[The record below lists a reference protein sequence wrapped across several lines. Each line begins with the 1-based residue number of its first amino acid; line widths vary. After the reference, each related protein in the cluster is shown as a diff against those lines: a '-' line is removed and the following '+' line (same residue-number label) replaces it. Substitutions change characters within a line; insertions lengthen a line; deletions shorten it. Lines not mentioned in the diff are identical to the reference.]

1 MPPRSIPPRIGELS
15 ASTWALPVPLAS
27 DWYKAPRRSL
37 SSSFPRA
44 LGANEGGTPLALS
57 ERMDNK
63 SNPWK
68 WSFIAAVIGVPLTV
82 LAFAGGARLLQSEP
96 EAEARSS
103 GGAVARPAPA
113 VIEDCN
119 QYAAAAR
126 NNMRIVKDGAIGGAV
141 GAGVGAAG
149 GAIADGGSGA
159 GKGAGIGAV
168 VGGALYGLNEENKK
182 SDRSREAYAECVARR
197 G

>member
-1 MPPRSIPPRIGELS
+1 
-15 ASTWALPVPLAS
+15 
-27 DWYKAPRRSL
+27 
-37 SSSFPRA
+37 
-44 LGANEGGTPLALS
+44 
-57 ERMDNK
+57 MDNR

-68 WSFIAAVIGVPLTV
+68 WSFIAAAIGIPLTV
-82 LAFAGGARLLQSEP
+82 LAFAGGARLMQDDLDS
-96 EAEARSS
+96 EARSS
-103 GGAVARPAPA
+103 GKAVARPAA
-113 VIEDCN
+113 RVVEDCN

-168 VGGALYGLNEENKK
+168 VGVVGGALYGLTEENKK
-182 SDRSREAYAECVARR
+182 SERSREAYAECVARR

>member
-1 MPPRSIPPRIGELS
+1 
-15 ASTWALPVPLAS
+15 
-27 DWYKAPRRSL
+27 
-37 SSSFPRA
+37 
-44 LGANEGGTPLALS
+44 
-57 ERMDNK
+57 MDNQ

-68 WSFIAAVIGVPLTV
+68 WWLIAAAIGVPLTV
-82 LAFAGGARLLQSEP
+82 LAFAGGARLVQSEP

-103 GGAVARPAPA
+103 ARAVARPAPA

-126 NNMRIVKDGAIGGAV
+126 DNMRIAKDGAIGAAV

-168 VGGALYGLNEENKK
+168 VGVVGGALYGLNEENKI
-182 SDRSREAYAECVARR
+182 SDRAREAYAECIARR

>member
-1 MPPRSIPPRIGELS
+1 MENR
-15 ASTWALPVPLAS
+15 
-27 DWYKAPRRSL
+27 
-37 SSSFPRA
+37 
-44 LGANEGGTPLALS
+44 
-57 ERMDNK
+57 

-68 WSFIAAVIGVPLTV
+68 WSFIAAVIGIPVAV
-82 LAFAGGARLLQSEP
+82 LAFAGAARLIQNQP
-96 EAEARSS
+96 EQEAQAQAR
-103 GGAVARPAPA
+103 AARPARVAAARPAPR

-119 QYAAAAR
+119 AYATEQAR
-126 NNMRIVKDGAIGGAV
+126 DNMRILKDGAIGGAV

-168 VGGALYGLNEENKK
+168 VGAVGGALYGLNEENKK
-182 SDRSREAYAECVARR
+182 SDRARQAYAECIARR

>member
-1 MPPRSIPPRIGELS
+1 ME
-15 ASTWALPVPLAS
+15 
-27 DWYKAPRRSL
+27 
-37 SSSFPRA
+37 
-44 LGANEGGTPLALS
+44 
-57 ERMDNK
+57 NK
-63 SNPWK
+63 TNPWK
-68 WSFIAAVIGVPLTV
+68 WSFIAAAIGIPVAV

-96 EAEARSS
+96 EADARSS
-103 GGAVARPAPA
+103 GGAMARPAPA
-113 VIEDCN
+113 VIENCN

-126 NNMRIVKDGAIGGAV
+126 DNMRIVKDGAVGGVV

-168 VGGALYGLNEENKK
+168 VGVVGGALYGLTEENKK
-182 SDRSREAYAECVARR
+182 SERSREAYAECVARR